1 MSKWERGGVRDRVR
15 VSENGHRRQKNR
27 DRERERERDG
37 KEGGGEEESRETG
50 PTHAAFS
57 FVLTK

>member
-27 DRERERERDG
+27 DRESERGMVER
-37 KEGGGEEESRETG
+37 GGEGEEESRETG
-50 PTHAAFS
+50 PNHAAFS